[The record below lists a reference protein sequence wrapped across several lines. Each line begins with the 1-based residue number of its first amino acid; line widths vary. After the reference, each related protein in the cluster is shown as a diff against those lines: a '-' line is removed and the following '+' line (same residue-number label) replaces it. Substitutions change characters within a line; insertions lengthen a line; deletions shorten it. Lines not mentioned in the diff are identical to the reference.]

1 MCLYWIRK
9 YAKNI
14 EPKETPNTRV
24 NVIEMDELYSF
35 VERKNRFYAITLV
48 SRDTREIV
56 GFDIA
61 FDKSRERIQ
70 HLVDRSV
77 KARQYYSD
85 AYSAYAEVRYEG
97 SHTSLKNKS
106 QTYTVEGVNSDLRH
120 YIPPLR
126 RRSKCFFRS
135 LETAKAVLKIFVNAF
150 NLFARAKKNFP
161 HLKSTFCLSSF
172 I

>member
-1 MCLYWIRK
+1 MCLYRVRK
-9 YAKNI
+9 YSKNI
-14 EPKETPNTRV
+14 EAKETPNTRV
-24 NVIEMDELYSF
+24 NVIEMDELYSL
-35 VERKNRFYAITLV
+35 VERKNRVYAITLL

-61 FDKSRERIQ
+61 FNKSRERIQ
-70 HLVDRSV
+70 RLVDRSM

-97 SHTSLKNKS
+97 AHTSLKNKS

-126 RRSKCFFRS
+126 RRSK
-135 LETAKAVLKIFVNAF
+135 
-150 NLFARAKKNFP
+150 
-161 HLKSTFCLSSF
+161 
-172 I
+172 

>member
-1 MCLYWIRK
+1 MCLYWIRI
-9 YAKNI
+9 YANEI
-14 EPKETPNTRV
+14 EPKEISNTRF

-35 VERKNRFYAITLV
+35 VERKNKFYAITLV

-70 HLVDRSV
+70 RLVDRYV
-77 KARQYYSD
+77 KARPYYAD
-85 AYSAYAEVRYEG
+85 AYSAYSEVCYEG
-97 SHTSLKNKS
+97 AHTSLKNKS
-106 QTYTVEGVNSDLRH
+106 QTYTGEGVNSDLRH

-126 RRSKCFFRS
+126 RKSKCFFRL
-135 LETAKAVLKIFVNAF
+135 LETAKAVFKIFVNAF

-161 HLKSTFCLSSF
+161 HLKSALCLSSF